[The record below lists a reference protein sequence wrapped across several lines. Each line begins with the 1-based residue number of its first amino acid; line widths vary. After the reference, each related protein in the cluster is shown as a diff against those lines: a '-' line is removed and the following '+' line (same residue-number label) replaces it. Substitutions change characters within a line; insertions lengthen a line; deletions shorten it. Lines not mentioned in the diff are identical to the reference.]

1 MGSKS
6 RVNLKQGQIIK
17 RNAGVDPITLA
28 VFMSKLQSITQE
40 MGIIMTRSS
49 WSPTLTE
56 AGDYVCAILNWDNK
70 LIAMAEQN
78 AQLTMATPFAVRTT
92 AEFFGDEVYP
102 GDVMIHNDP
111 YPGGNHIA
119 DWTVLCPVFF
129 EEELV
134 GWAATKAHQIDT
146 GGTAPGAYY
155 PDATDIFQEGLIMP
169 PIKIYERGKIR
180 RDVFNLI
187 VKNVRLQKD
196 QRGDLHAM
204 IGSVKLCERRI
215 QELIKKY
222 GLETYKATVNNILA
236 SSERRMRAALDKI
249 PDGTYDGD
257 AEIEFIW
264 AGKSKTL
271 TIRTAI
277 TIKGNGMIVDFT
289 GSDAQIENYINSP
302 LVNTYSGVYAA
313 LLTSIDPDIPQN
325 DGCFV
330 PVKIVAPRGTIV
342 NPEWPA
348 PAAMATI
355 VPAGAIMEACW
366 RALSKVIPEN
376 VSSAWYKICVPI
388 SYSIDP
394 RNGEF
399 NTCVHYMQEGGA
411 GTVWGRDGQP
421 ACGSSGP
428 LAAHDWPVVETN
440 EVVYPLL
447 TLVCELP
454 QDSGGSGRWR
464 GGLGV
469 RYSFKAWPPH
479 PSTVVHLM
487 FNSQIPVRGILGAGN
502 GVTNEAWRIKL
513 NGERTFLTGGQYQFG
528 PEDVYL
534 GISQG
539 GAGVG
544 SPLERDVD
552 LVRRDVLDEYVSLES
567 SKKDYGVVINPETL
581 EVDYEATRELRV
593 AIKEK

>member
-1 MGSKS
+1 MKNEP
-6 RVNLKQGQIIK
+6 RVNFKQTQITK
-17 RNAGVDPITLA
+17 QNTSVDPITLA
-28 VFMSKLQSITQE
+28 VFMSKLKSIAEE
-40 MGIIMTRSS
+40 MGIIMTRSA

-56 AGDYVCAILNWDNK
+56 AGDYVCAILDWDGK

-78 AQLTMATPFAVRTT
+78 AQLTMATPFAVRAT
-92 AEFFGDEVYP
+92 AEFFGDEVSP
-102 GDVMIHNDP
+102 GDIMIHNDP
-111 YPGGNHIA
+111 YPGGNHLA
-119 DWTVLCPVFF
+119 DWTVLCPLFIN
-129 EEELV
+129 EELV
-134 GWAATKAHQIDT
+134 GWTATKAHQIDT

-155 PDATDIFQEGLIMP
+155 PDATDIFQEGFIMP

-196 QRGDLHAM
+196 QEGDLHAM

-222 GLETYKATVNNILA
+222 DLETYKATVNNILA
-236 SSERRMRAALDKI
+236 SSERRMRVALSKI
-249 PDGTYDGD
+249 EDGIYEGC

-264 AGKSKTL
+264 MGKSRTL
-271 TIRTAI
+271 TIKTTI
-277 TIKGNGMIVDFT
+277 TIKGSEMIVDFT
-289 GSDAQIENYINSP
+289 GSDAQIANYINSP

-330 PVKIVAPRGTIV
+330 PIKIVVPTGTIV
-342 NPEWPA
+342 NPTWPA

-366 RALSKVIPEN
+366 RALSRIIPEN

-440 EVVYPLL
+440 EVAYPLL

-454 QDSGGSGRWR
+454 QDSGGPGKWR

-469 RYSFKAWPPH
+469 RYSFKAWPSH

-487 FNSQIPVRGILGAGN
+487 FNSQTPVRGILGAGN
-502 GVTNEAWRIKL
+502 GITNEAWRIKP
-513 NGERTFLTGGQYQFG
+513 NGEKTFLTGGQYQFE
-528 PEDVYL
+528 PEDIYL

-544 SPLERDVD
+544 SSLERNTE
-552 LVRRDVLDEYVSLES
+552 LVRCDVLGEYVSIES
-567 SKKDYGVVINPETL
+567 ANKHYGVVINPETL
-581 EVDYEATRELRV
+581 EVNYEATQKLRTP
-593 AIKEK
+593 KKK